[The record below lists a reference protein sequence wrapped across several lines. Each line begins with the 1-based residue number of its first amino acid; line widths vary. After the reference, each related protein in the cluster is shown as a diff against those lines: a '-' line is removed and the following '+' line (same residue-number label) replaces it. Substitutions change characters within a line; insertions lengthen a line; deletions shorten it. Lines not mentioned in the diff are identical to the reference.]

1 MLRYNIPKSR
11 RNVLVHHVH
20 YDCLGHTIDIT
31 DTFFLRSVTMV
42 LNVISKQKVVKLVE
56 ICEQYLGVTVNTR
69 DELDICL
76 LSSCLVPMRDK

>member
-1 MLRYNIPKSR
+1 
-11 RNVLVHHVH
+11 
-20 YDCLGHTIDIT
+20 
-31 DTFFLRSVTMV
+31 MV

-76 LSSCLVPMRDK
+76 LSSCLVPMRDKQFGPSFASVNRSTVSEVEKKNCTQVLRIM